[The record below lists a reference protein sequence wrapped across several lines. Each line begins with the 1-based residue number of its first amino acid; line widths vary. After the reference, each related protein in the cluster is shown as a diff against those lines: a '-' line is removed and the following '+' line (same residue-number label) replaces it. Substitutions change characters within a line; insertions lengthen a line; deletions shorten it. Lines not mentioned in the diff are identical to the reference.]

1 MQDQKN
7 DIFISLK
14 KMESE
19 IMMNESLLRNLKK
32 QNFILTEK
40 INRTKLI
47 TDLKEKNLN
56 FNEISTDI
64 SNFKRKSISSNNFNR
79 KADTLNNLTLKSNY
93 SDEND
98 SSMVKRNELKNAIKK
113 APLTPEHNKA
123 YMPDKSTHKKNETID
138 NIIDNLTRI
147 KTEGNKFLLSSNNK
161 KIEGKTIKL
170 KSIKTNDKYF
180 HNIQDVAQI
189 ISKGSAKNQNSLNQS
204 THLLSPING
213 SVNNSNLYKKDN
225 KIKIKIENVVQKQ
238 PKKKSGTSTKNT
250 KKGMTEI
257 NSATIIN
264 QNIDNNFQKFEKFF
278 TESTKD
284 NTFKKTKTKNS
295 QTLTGNSLN
304 KDIFSIN
311 NIECGGCLIN
321 SVKPNRIFNLIK
333 VLPIQTNSDVIDN
346 INEEWIMSPMHKLNI
361 KSSKLL
367 SEKVKNE
374 LSQLK

>member
-1 MQDQKN
+1 
-7 DIFISLK
+7 
-14 KMESE
+14 MESE
-19 IMMNESLLRNLKK
+19 ILMNESLLRNLNK
-32 QNFILTEK
+32 QNFIITEK

-47 TDLKEKNLN
+47 TDLKEKNFNL
-56 FNEISTDI
+56 NEISTDI

-98 SSMVKRNELKNAIKK
+98 STIVKRNDMKNSIKK
-113 APLTPEHNKA
+113 APLTPEHNKP

-147 KTEGNKFLLSSNNK
+147 KTEGNKFMLSNNK
-161 KIEGKTIKL
+161 KVEGKTIKL

-180 HNIQDVAQI
+180 HNIQDVAHI

-213 SVNNSNLYKKDN
+213 SVNNSNLYKKEN
-225 KIKIKIENVVQKQ
+225 KIKIKIENVVQK
-238 PKKKSGTSTKNT
+238 PSKKKSGTSIKNT
-250 KKGMTEI
+250 KKGMTDM
-257 NSATIIN
+257 NTATLIN
-264 QNIDNNFQKFEKFF
+264 QNIENNFQQFEKFF

-284 NTFKKTKTKNS
+284 TMKKSKSKNS
-295 QTLTGNSLN
+295 QTLNANSLN
-304 KDIFSIN
+304 KEIFTIN

-321 SVKPNRIFNLIK
+321 SVKQNRILHLIK